1 MAHIH
6 HEDYGWLFMDWISG
20 EGSKILVKKKKKGS
34 TLVMISVSTILVPKS
49 SLNYTVYLMVICN
62 RTPKKKKKTN
72 HIVSRTTLLA
82 AIFLGSSCPD
92 TSLIVQGPP
101 WAPKQLV

>member
-6 HEDYGWLFMDWISG
+6 HEDYRWLFIDWISG
-20 EGSKILVKKKKKGS
+20 EGSKNFSKKKKKGS

-62 RTPKKKKKTN
+62 RTPKKKTN

-92 TSLIVQGPP
+92 TSLLVQGPP
-101 WAPKQLV
+101 WAPKQFV